1 MYLFYLD
8 LFHCRQDQLTTYYIR
23 YDIESPATRIMFVSN
38 EQSEAQICLKKW
50 KAIKDDLYNAEDTE
64 QHLTYLLQGWKY
76 NNFAAPG
83 VHLGL
88 APIKFLG
95 KNKVQLGPLIRKP
108 TGDNVQPDMEYVLVM
123 KRLDEDWQ
131 LDKQLTGDKFGTPQ
145 GMKFLAKKIA
155 RLHKKFAR
163 IYRKLNSSPGN
174 FGTYEALSTKLEL
187 NETCFNRALD
197 DLKEGGQNVEEYREF
212 MVVLK
217 RGLTT
222 YVDLFQQ
229 RFAQGHIIRCHGDL
243 KSTNLWVYPSSFLGI
258 KFRRLLALDCVD
270 FRDDFS
276 HIDTLSDVAML
287 VVDIEKHLL
296 SWVEANDDRAA
307 KLEIAKLFLAT
318 YLRAMCED
326 QQKMQPLLEYYMLE
340 KAIVHAFMSILYAKN
355 YSQGLQYLD
364 QGLQYLDIARI
375 HADLLQNLLAWP
387 KAIML

>member
-8 LFHCRQDQLTTYYIR
+8 LFHCRQDQLTTYYIDN
-23 YDIESPATRIMFVSN
+23 DIDSPATRIMFVSK
-38 EQSEAQICLKKW
+38 APICLKKW

-88 APIKFLG
+88 APIEFLG
-95 KNKVQLGPLIRKP
+95 EKIVQLGPLIRKP
-108 TGDNVQPDMEYVLVM
+108 TRDNVQPNMENMEYVLVM
-123 KRLDEDWQ
+123 KRLKEDWQ
-131 LDKQLTGDKFGTPQ
+131 LDKQLTEDKFGTPQ

-163 IYRKLNSSPGN
+163 IYRKLNISPGN

-187 NETCFNRALD
+187 NEKCFNRALD
-197 DLKEGGQNVEEYREF
+197 DLKEGGQNVEDYREF

-229 RFAQGHIIRCHGDL
+229 RFAQGHIIHCHGDL
-243 KSTNLWVYPSSFLGI
+243 KSTNLWICPSNFLGI

-276 HIDTLSDVAML
+276 RIDTLSDVAML

-296 SWVEANDDRAA
+296 SRVEENDDRAA

-318 YLRAMCED
+318 YLHAMCED
-326 QQKMQPLLEYYMLE
+326 QHKMQPLLEYYMLE
-340 KAIVHAFMSILYAKN
+340 NAIVHAFMSILYAKN
-355 YSQGLQYLD
+355 HS

-375 HADLLQNLLAWP
+375 HADLLQNLLA
-387 KAIML
+387 